1 MHAREKPCW
10 ETVVRLDVLT
20 LRTFYFGPLGV
31 MAQRMILRRTLA
43 LWPDAQGQDVLG
55 FGYATPFLEP
65 YRASARRV
73 VSFMPW
79 EQGVE
84 RWPGD
89 GPAASALGDV
99 ERLPFRDAVFDK
111 VIIAH
116 ALEETTALRPL
127 LREVWRIMAP
137 EGRLLVIA
145 ANRRGLWSRAD
156 STPFGHGRP
165 YSQNQLATALGEAMF
180 QPVAWARAVYAPPA
194 AWGPVLGAAD
204 AWERA
209 GERFWPHFAGVVLA
223 EAVKRLY
230 AGAGGTKGRI
240 LFAGAAQPAATG
252 LRKGDVSSNLHTKHR
267 HQRQQL
273 HEVRYRNHQTEPP

>member
-1 MHAREKPCW
+1 M
-10 ETVVRLDVLT
+10 RLDVLT
-20 LRTFYFGPLGV
+20 LRTFYSGPQGA
-31 MAQRMILRRTLA
+31 MAQRMILRRTCA

-73 VSFMPW
+73 ISFMPW

-84 RWPGD
+84 RWPGE

-127 LREVWRIMAP
+127 LREIWRIMAP

-145 ANRRGLWSRAD
+145 ANRGGLWSLGD
-156 STPFGHGRP
+156 SSPFGHGRP
-165 YSQNQLATALGEAMF
+165 FSQNQLAGALGDAMF
-180 QPVAWARAVYAPPA
+180 QPVAWARAVYAPPSP
-194 AWGPVLGAAD
+194 WGGVLAAAD

-230 AGAGGTKGRI
+230 AGADGTKRRI
-240 LFAGAAQPAATG
+240 LFAGAAKPAVTG
-252 LRKGDVSSNLHTKHR
+252 LQKDLDSSNLHTVQPNPR
-267 HQRQQL
+267 GSL
-273 HEVRYRNHQTEPP
+273 PP